1 MQQKRSKMIN
11 KKQWVR
17 YQFHEQVDFTM
28 REKNLSKIKN
38 HERGKRFIVIKN
50 IFARVWLFDFKKTKT
65 EEKPKICFQFAF
77 AQLKTNFAQ
86 FRDLKKNNNNYIFVL
101 TSVR

>member
-50 IFARVWLFDFKKTKT
+50 IFARVWL
-65 EEKPKICFQFAF
+65 
-77 AQLKTNFAQ
+77 
-86 FRDLKKNNNNYIFVL
+86 DLKKN
-101 TSVR
+101 

>member
-17 YQFHEQVDFTM
+17 YQFHEQVVFTM

-50 IFARVWLFDFKKTKT
+50 IFARVWLFD
-65 EEKPKICFQFAF
+65 
-77 AQLKTNFAQ
+77 
-86 FRDLKKNNNNYIFVL
+86 LKKN
-101 TSVR
+101 